1 MSHRLL
7 VDIFR
12 SLNSE
17 GLPSEDVSVQHPSA
31 TRPILHGSKI
41 DRVTRPT
48 AQLNSTETNRCI
60 VKNATNSKTFN
71 APN

>member
-41 DRVTRPT
+41 DRVTRTT
-48 AQLNSTETNRCI
+48 AQIKVKLI
-60 VKNATNSKTFN
+60 VALLKMQQSERL
-71 APN
+71 